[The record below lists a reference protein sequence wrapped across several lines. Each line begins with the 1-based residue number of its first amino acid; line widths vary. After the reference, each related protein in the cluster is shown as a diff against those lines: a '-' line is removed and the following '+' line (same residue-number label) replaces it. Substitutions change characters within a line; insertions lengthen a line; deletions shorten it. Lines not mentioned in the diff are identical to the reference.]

1 MVGLGSFFPFVFFC
15 LVFSDLPGPVV
26 LVSDINLGKFS
37 VIIVSNISSFSF
49 SLSFPVLITCMLD
62 SL

>member
-1 MVGLGSFFPFVFFC
+1 VVGLGFFFPFCIFC

-37 VIIVSNISSFSF
+37 VIIVSNISSVSF
-49 SLSFPVLITCMLD
+49 SLSSPVLITCMLD
-62 SL
+62 PL